1 MIDFFSKDSINLG
14 IFIFILVISVL
25 LFCFSFYYIIPNNY
39 DLYEKKLINNI
50 QPLKTFKIKINP
62 NNKYK
67 INNENIDDCINN
79 MIIEIKTD
87 KKNYPIKILLN
98 NFLKSQNILVNED
111 TLFKSVNNNYII
123 ILNNSDEPI
132 NLDVN
137 LYSIEKIIENI
148 K

>member
-25 LFCFSFYYIIPNNY
+25 LFCFSFYYILPNNY
-39 DLYEKKLINNI
+39 DLYEIKLINNI
-50 QPLKTFKIKINP
+50 QPLKTIKINI
-62 NNKYK
+62 NLNGKYK
-67 INNENIDDCINN
+67 INNDDIDDCINN

-98 NFLKSQNILVNED
+98 NLLKSQNLLVNED
-111 TLFKSVNNNYII
+111 TLFKSVNNNSII
-123 ILNNSDEPI
+123 IFNNNDEPI

-137 LYSIEKIIENI
+137 LYSIEKVMSNE

>member
-123 ILNNSDEPI
+123 ILNNSNEPI